1 MLGAVDLTEVGMGAV
16 RFDALLGLG
25 PRNIIPRPTKPSLD
39 WVIVGGESGPGARP
53 MHPDWARSLR
63 DQCQAAGVSY
73 FFKQW
78 GAWAHHSQWEQMK
91 DTDKRLIDYAA
102 ELRDASAWLRV
113 GKKAA
118 GRILDGRTWDE
129 MPGRAS

>member
-1 MLGAVDLTEVGMGAV
+1 
-16 RFDALLGLG
+16 
-25 PRNIIPRPTKPSLD
+25 
-39 WVIVGGESGPGARP
+39 
-53 MHPDWARSLR
+53 
-63 DQCQAAGVSY
+63 
-73 FFKQW
+73 
-78 GAWAHHSQWEQMK
+78 MK